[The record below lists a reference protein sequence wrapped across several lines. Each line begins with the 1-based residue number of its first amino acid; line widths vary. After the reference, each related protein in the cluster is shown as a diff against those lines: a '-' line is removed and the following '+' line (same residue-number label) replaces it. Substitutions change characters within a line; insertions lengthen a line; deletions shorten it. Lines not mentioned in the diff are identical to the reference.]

1 MKTHL
6 RALAGDLVCTGRG
19 ILAIDESSGTCN
31 ARFAKLGIAQTEEQR
46 RAYRELLITAP
57 GIGEFVSGMILF
69 DETIRQ
75 STQGGVRF
83 VDALRNRGIAVGIKV
98 DTGTSLLSFT
108 TEETITEGLD
118 GLRNRLADYRAMGA
132 TFAKWRA
139 VFRIAADT
147 PSPRAIQANAHA
159 LARYAALC
167 QESGIVPIVE
177 PEVLADGDHSL
188 ERCADVTRTVL
199 RAVFRELE
207 EQGVFFEGIVLKPSM
222 VLAGFSN
229 SRQPAL
235 SETVAATLLV
245 LRDAVPATV
254 PGIAFLSGGQD
265 DRAATQRLGALNAAS
280 HGAPWALTFS
290 YGRAIQRPALEHW
303 GGRRE
308 FVPKAQSILLQRAYQ
323 NALAARGAYDPANED
338 RLLIGLASQLQSRC
352 DERTLAATHIPNA
365 SANASVLR

>member
-1 MKTHL
+1 MQTDFRTVAH
-6 RALAGDLVCTGRG
+6 DLVCTGAG

-31 ARFAKLGIAQTEEQR
+31 ARFAKLGIEQTEEQR

-57 GIGEFVSGMILF
+57 GVGEFVSGMILY

-83 VDALRNRGIAVGIKV
+83 VDALRARGIAVGIKV
-98 DTGTSLLSFT
+98 DSGTTLLPRT
-108 TEETITEGLD
+108 ADETITEGLD
-118 GLRNRLADYRAMGA
+118 GLRKRLAEYRTMGA

-139 VFRIAADT
+139 VFRITADT
-147 PSPRAIQANAHA
+147 PSTRAIRANAHA

-188 ERCADVTRTVL
+188 ERCADVTRAVL
-199 RAVFRELE
+199 RSVFSELE

-222 VLAGFSN
+222 VLAGFAN
-229 SRQPAL
+229 AQQPAL
-235 SETVAATLLV
+235 GETVAATLAV
-245 LRDAVPATV
+245 LRGTVPMAV

-265 DRAATQRLGALNAAS
+265 DRAATQLLGALNVAS
-280 HGAPWALTFS
+280 PDAPWALTFS

-303 GGRRE
+303 RGNPERVRE
-308 FVPKAQSILLQRAYQ
+308 AQRILLQRAYQ
-323 NALAARGAYDPANED
+323 NALAARGAYDPANEE
-338 RLLIGLASQLQSRC
+338 RLLVGAAS
-352 DERTLAATHIPNA
+352 
-365 SANASVLR
+365 

>member
-1 MKTHL
+1 MQADL
-6 RALAGDLVCTGRG
+6 RAVARDLVCTGGG

-31 ARFAKLGIAQTEEQR
+31 SRFAKLGIAQTEEQR

-57 GIGEFVSGMILF
+57 GIGEFISGMILY

-75 STQGGVRF
+75 STQLGVPF
-83 VDALRNRGIAVGIKV
+83 VDALRARGIAVGIKV
-98 DTGTSLLSFT
+98 DTGTTPLPCT
-108 TEETITEGLD
+108 AEETVTEGLD
-118 GLRNRLADYRAMGA
+118 GLRKRLAEYRTMGA

-139 VFRIAADT
+139 VFRITADT
-147 PSPRAIQANAHA
+147 PSSRAIRANAHA

-199 RAVFRELE
+199 RAVFWELK
-207 EQGVFFEGIVLKPSM
+207 EQGVFLEAIVLKPSM

-229 SRQPAL
+229 TRQPAQ
-235 SETVAATLLV
+235 SETVAATLRV
-245 LRDAVPATV
+245 LRDAVPDDV

-265 DRAATQRLGALNAAS
+265 DRAATHLLGALNVAS
-280 HGAPWALTFS
+280 PDAPWALTFS

-303 GGRRE
+303 RGNPECVRE
-308 FVPKAQSILLQRAYQ
+308 AQRILLQRAYQ
-323 NALAARGAYDPANED
+323 NALAARGAYDPLNED
-338 RLLIGLASQLQSRC
+338 RLLVGLAS
-352 DERTLAATHIPNA
+352 
-365 SANASVLR
+365 